1 MTLDDF
7 AEKMDK
13 RFDQVDDKLD
23 MINMTVA
30 KHTVSLT
37 GHDREIKELKD
48 SDKEK
53 DGRISKLE
61 KWMWFNLGAGGA
73 AGVLQGR
80 DCHPSSPCGGQHGRV
95 LPPDGEG
102 TWSDL
107 EPMKTE
113 GVQCRNCRYC
123 DHNQSWCKVKAQSVR
138 VLSVRDCRMYRRKI
152 REHLTARGG
161 LD

>member
-37 GHDREIKELKD
+37 GHDR
-48 SDKEK
+48 
-53 DGRISKLE
+53 
-61 KWMWFNLGAGGA
+61 
-73 AGVLQGR
+73 
-80 DCHPSSPCGGQHGRV
+80 
-95 LPPDGEG
+95 
-102 TWSDL
+102 

-138 VLSVRDCRMYRRKI
+138 VLSVRDCRMYRKQPP
-152 REHLTARGG
+152 AWN
-161 LD
+161 